1 MKPHSAVVYSSSML
15 LDILL
20 NTQTHSLGTS
30 LSNHP
35 SPRGSTIHP
44 STTFMRK
51 IWDMQNMN
59 YNYFL
64 GAKFLY
70 SSICPALTHS
80 IERSHSH
87 LRSHSGV

>member
-35 SPRGSTIHP
+35 SPGGLHHP
-44 STTFMRK
+44 SVHDIYEENFGFAE
-51 IWDMQNMN
+51 
-59 YNYFL
+59 YEL
-64 GAKFLY
+64 
-70 SSICPALTHS
+70 
-80 IERSHSH
+80 
-87 LRSHSGV
+87 